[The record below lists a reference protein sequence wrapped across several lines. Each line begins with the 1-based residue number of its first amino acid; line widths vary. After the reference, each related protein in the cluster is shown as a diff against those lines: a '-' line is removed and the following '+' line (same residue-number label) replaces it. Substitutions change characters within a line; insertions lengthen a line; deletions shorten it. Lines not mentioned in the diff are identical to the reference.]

1 MSKPMPTELNLH
13 RQSRVLDISF
23 DDGKTFSLPC
33 EFLRVYS
40 PSAEVQGHTEDQR
53 VLQVGKESVNIDRL
67 EPVGN
72 YAVVLHFR
80 WSPQLRSIW
89 LNAMGRPNSS
99 PGSISTGASC
109 SPRSVASPRRGS
121 PGGATSGCSR
131 WSATRWRCGSS
142 RSRGPARRVPPRW

>member
-53 VLQVGKESVNIDRL
+53 VLQVGKDN
-67 EPVGN
+67 
-72 YAVVLHFR
+72 
-80 WSPQLRSIW
+80 
-89 LNAMGRPNSS
+89 
-99 PGSISTGASC
+99 
-109 SPRSVASPRRGS
+109 
-121 PGGATSGCSR
+121 
-131 WSATRWRCGSS
+131 
-142 RSRGPARRVPPRW
+142 